1 MKQLALKT
9 HNAGGGPK
17 GGRSK
22 SNWAVLGRRALTFF
36 FPSAAAPSVQSWW
49 SAELLVEEEE
59 DGFSS
64 HSNAGRHA
72 ILSPMAIFSPT
83 SDSAYSDPESE
94 AEQLLTSG
102 EGKPH
107 ESRSS
112 KQRSPPSSSSRRLQ
126 KPSLIRRE
134 KLLERLEILAMEKSD
149 DGDRDGLL
157 RRSASTRSRTGACSA
172 SSLQGRQRG

>member
-1 MKQLALKT
+1 M
-9 HNAGGGPK
+9 
-17 GGRSK
+17 
-22 SNWAVLGRRALTFF
+22 
-36 FPSAAAPSVQSWW
+36 FPSAAAPSVLQSC
-49 SAELLVEEEE
+49 SAELLLEE
-59 DGFSS
+59 DDDGLS
-64 HSNAGRHA
+64 HSNA
-72 ILSPMAIFSPT
+72 IVVLSPMAMST
-83 SDSAYSDPESE
+83 SDSSAYSDPESE

-102 EGKPH
+102 DGNPH

-112 KQRSPPSSSSRRLQ
+112 KQRSPPPSSSRRLQ

>member
-1 MKQLALKT
+1 MQARQRR
-9 HNAGGGPK
+9 
-17 GGRSK
+17 RSK
-22 SNWAVLGRRALTFF
+22 TNWMGSRALLTV
-36 FPSAAAPSVQSWW
+36 FPSAAAPSVLQSC
-49 SAELLVEEEE
+49 SAELLPEE
-59 DGFSS
+59 DDDGLS
-64 HSNAGRHA
+64 HTNA
-72 ILSPMAIFSPT
+72 IVVLSPMAMST
-83 SDSAYSDPESE
+83 SDSSAYSDPESE

-102 EGKPH
+102 DGNPH

-112 KQRSPPSSSSRRLQ
+112 KQRSPSSSSSSRRLQ

>member
-1 MKQLALKT
+1 L
-9 HNAGGGPK
+9 
-17 GGRSK
+17 
-22 SNWAVLGRRALTFF
+22 
-36 FPSAAAPSVQSWW
+36 FPSAAAPSVLQSC
-49 SAELLVEEEE
+49 SAELLPEE
-59 DGFSS
+59 DDDGLS
-64 HSNAGRHA
+64 HSNA
-72 ILSPMAIFSPT
+72 IVVLSPMAMST
-83 SDSAYSDPESE
+83 SDSSAYSDPESE

-102 EGKPH
+102 DGNPH

-157 RRSASTRSRTGACSA
+157 RKSASTRSRTGACSA

>member
-1 MKQLALKT
+1 M
-9 HNAGGGPK
+9 
-17 GGRSK
+17 
-22 SNWAVLGRRALTFF
+22 
-36 FPSAAAPSVQSWW
+36 FPSAAAPSVLQSC
-49 SAELLVEEEE
+49 SADLLLEE
-59 DGFSS
+59 DDDGLS
-64 HSNAGRHA
+64 HSNA
-72 ILSPMAIFSPT
+72 IVVLSPMAMST
-83 SDSAYSDPESE
+83 SDSSAYSDPESE

-102 EGKPH
+102 DGNPH

-112 KQRSPPSSSSRRLQ
+112 KQRSPSSSSSRRLQ